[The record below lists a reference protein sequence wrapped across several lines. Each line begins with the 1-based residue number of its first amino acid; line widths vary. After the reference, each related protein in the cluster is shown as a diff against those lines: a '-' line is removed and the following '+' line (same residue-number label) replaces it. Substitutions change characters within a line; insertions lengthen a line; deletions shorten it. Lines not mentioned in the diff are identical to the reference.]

1 MYRQNQMNFNNT
13 KHIPIYQTNNQP
25 SQNKSQPEQK
35 TIQSSHQ
42 IVQPLQQS
50 LQSQP
55 VQQVNQILQNHSLQ
69 TSKTDEMLN
78 DNFLDKNE
86 LYEFIN
92 NKFTKLDDA
101 LLSFKQERYPTKLDD
116 NDIQTP
122 IKNSNK
128 SETKNITKRQKKI
141 YENVD
146 DSLFNKAKEKY
157 PNIPDD
163 KKSLISIDN
172 DGNYY
177 INKNKKKIPLNNV
190 NALRLSNNKL

>member
-1 MYRQNQMNFNNT
+1 MNFNNT